1 MENKGKKK
9 YAKSIIHLPRQYLP
23 ICHKA
28 LIYKGFLGIVYLY
41 GKDVQ
46 ERVGKLGLVTFIVSS
61 IILFIPLFM
70 LVPYMVYRV
79 NGVTDFTEGFI
90 QMTMILIIMGL
101 FDRFFI
107 GWYWIGHTKAWFIP
121 KTEDLKPYIPL
132 SKDYLDFILEELSE
146 LEEAIYYM
154 VVNLAEYR
162 GDGNL

>member
-1 MENKGKKK
+1 MSLLQQVNM
-9 YAKSIIHLPRQYLP
+9 SRQYLP
-23 ICHKA
+23 ICHKT

-107 GWYWIGHTKAWFIP
+107 GWYWIVHTKAWFIP
-121 KTEDLKPYIPL
+121 ETEDLKRYIPL
-132 SKDYLDFILEELSE
+132 S
-146 LEEAIYYM
+146 
-154 VVNLAEYR
+154 
-162 GDGNL
+162 

>member
-1 MENKGKKK
+1 
-9 YAKSIIHLPRQYLP
+9 
-23 ICHKA
+23 
-28 LIYKGFLGIVYLY
+28 
-41 GKDVQ
+41 
-46 ERVGKLGLVTFIVSS
+46 
-61 IILFIPLFM
+61 M

-107 GWYWIGHTKAWFIP
+107 GRYWIGHTKAWFIP
-121 KTEDLKPYIPL
+121 ETEDLKPYIPL

-154 VVNLAEYR
+154 VVNLAKYR